1 MTPNLLSLF
10 SSSVSNLVF
19 SASLPPCP
27 PPPTA
32 ASASSS
38 PRLFP
43 SSLKLRRASR
53 DMIGG
58 GDERMTRAWPD
69 LRRFCRERQ
78 VEVVEVDPRF
88 RLRPFE

>member
-1 MTPNLLSLF
+1 
-10 SSSVSNLVF
+10 
-19 SASLPPCP
+19 
-27 PPPTA
+27 
-32 ASASSS
+32 
-38 PRLFP
+38 
-43 SSLKLRRASR
+43 
-53 DMIGG
+53 MIGG